1 MAHRKS
7 LLSHAD
13 PVLSPPVLSPA
24 TSPSSAPL
32 LISSPRIT
40 LYSSHLLL
48 VFLSPPSSS
57 PLISSP
63 SHLPLFSSSSPIL
76 HPLLSFTSSFPLI
89 WSSCLSSFPLLLSS
103 RPSSEGLIRAC
114 HHSVCELKS
123 DTADAAAIA
132 SCRVQVTHLQPA
144 VSLYL
149 CLIHM
154 TNTLFRPFY
163 EFYCGQRLICGRLK
177 QSVENIWCADSLK
190 IGNMFVRLPNSTLKT
205 LLVLPSSYKLF
216 QLLLSH
222 SIFLCYVHVLTAKA
236 VWKVVTLFLL
246 SNSVL
251 WTQTP

>member
-63 SHLPLFSSSSPIL
+63 SHLPLFSSSSSIL
-76 HPLLSFTSSFPLI
+76 LPSPLI
-89 WSSCLSSFPLLLSS
+89 YLLFSPHQIPSCLSSFPLLLSS

-114 HHSVCELKS
+114 HHSVCELKL

-132 SCRVQVTHLQPA
+132 TCRLQVTHLQPA

-154 TNTLFRPFY
+154 TNTLFLTFY
-163 EFYCGQRLICGRLK
+163 KFC
-177 QSVENIWCADSLK
+177 
-190 IGNMFVRLPNSTLKT
+190 
-205 LLVLPSSYKLF
+205 
-216 QLLLSH
+216 
-222 SIFLCYVHVLTAKA
+222 
-236 VWKVVTLFLL
+236 
-246 SNSVL
+246 
-251 WTQTP
+251 